1 MWKRG
6 GRSSALDRAQALLSA
21 KKSSRGGTPS
31 SIQGSSANTQ
41 GFVGESVKTRSA
53 PPNTHNLLSDLSDL
67 SSASE
72 HGANAFRSAN
82 AEKNHGRQAD
92 SNKDLR
98 PHSSLGGGSRFL
110 KKVPPPTNSSQSPV
124 KRKEKQQMPEPRS
137 MPSSLRTSQ
146 TTALNKLA
154 EIESRIRSRKQTQEQ
169 TRQGTKSALNPVSD
183 LEISPR
189 PPSIQSPEAPVQLS
203 AQSSS
208 EQSPR
213 GNRFLKN
220 KAAGAIENS
229 APAVAPKSP
238 GVGVRSRSRVANPVS
253 PLEGLEM
260 KSVRI
265 TTGMSLESDEEDMK
279 KLLGDSL
286 DSADYSF
293 LKAGRPSSTK
303 KADKTFSQ
311 SSQRLQST
319 PPPPAVAVSS
329 SSSSASPRSPA
340 SPPHRSSPFRFTGQ
354 AQAHFSPSV
363 LSPSPSPPCVSPS
376 PPGRPGLSHKMESPP
391 RSLSSMSGRGE
402 VLSLEEL
409 FPVGPG
415 SEDPHSEMRSVS
427 SEDFKIN
434 VMTLDDLVPDTVGF
448 TVEKQGEQGE
458 TKRSALVHGS
468 PDRQQLPKQEDE
480 VLDYQSDFESESQ
493 AEMNYSASQVSE
505 HLQGDGDEDKVLSE
519 VKEDS
524 EVSHGRTEDDYSSAF
539 SDTSH
544 SRTSDRSRTSKSFS
558 RSRDSRSSVSH
569 GSWTSSQQTKRKASD
584 RKALKEAA
592 VQTQPDPLATTW
604 STGVAALGPAVS
616 LSYMNP
622 IPAVTP
628 SVSAEMVEAIS
639 TFNPAVFALN
649 EMLKQ
654 QLALTRRFIESS
666 RHLHSRLVKSLEP
679 PDYRY
684 TRLEDTKQ
692 YIRKHRSPK
701 LRTEEALEEVLQ
713 EMRDHHCTVRRT

>member
-21 KKSSRGGTPS
+21 KKSNRGGTPS
-31 SIQGSSANTQ
+31 SIQDSSQ
-41 GFVGESVKTRSA
+41 GFVGESVKTKSA
-53 PPNTHNLLSDLSDL
+53 PPNTHNLPSDLSDL

-72 HGANAFRSAN
+72 RGVNAVRSTN
-82 AEKNHGRQAD
+82 VEKNHGREAD

-98 PHSSLGGGSRFL
+98 PQSSLGGGSRFL

-124 KRKEKQQMPEPRS
+124 RRKEKQQVPEPRS

-169 TRQGTKSALNPVSD
+169 TRQGTKPAFNPVSD
-183 LEISPR
+183 LGISPQ

-208 EQSPR
+208 DQSPR

-220 KAAGAIENS
+220 RATGENT
-229 APAVAPKSP
+229 APA
-238 GVGVRSRSRVANPVS
+238 GVGVRSRSRAANHVS
-253 PLEGLEM
+253 SLEGLEM

-265 TTGMSLESDEEDMK
+265 TSGVSLESDEEDMK
-279 KLLGDSL
+279 KLLGDSV
-286 DSADYSF
+286 DSTDYSF
-293 LKAGRPSSTK
+293 FKAGGPSSTK
-303 KADKTFSQ
+303 NADKTFSQ

-319 PPPPAVAVSS
+319 PLPPAVAVSPS
-329 SSSSASPRSPA
+329 LPSASPRSPA
-340 SPPHRSSPFRFTGQ
+340 SPPRRSSPFRFTGQ

-376 PPGRPGLSHKMESPP
+376 PPGRPGSSHKMESPP
-391 RSLSSMSGRGE
+391 RSYSSMSGRGE

-415 SEDPHSEMRSVS
+415 TEDPHSEMRSVS

-448 TVEKQGEQGE
+448 TVEKQGEQRE
-458 TKRSALVHGS
+458 TKRSAPVHGS
-468 PDRQQLPKQEDE
+468 PERQQLPKQEDE
-480 VLDYQSDFESESQ
+480 VLDYQSDFESESRT
-493 AEMNYSASQVSE
+493 ETNCSASQVSE
-505 HLQGDGDEDKVLSE
+505 HLQGDGDEDEVLSE

-524 EVSHGRTEDDYSSAF
+524 EASHGRTEDDYSSAF
-539 SDTSH
+539 SDTSR

-558 RSRDSRSSVSH
+558 RSRDSRSSVSR
-569 GSWTSSQQTKRKASD
+569 GSWTSSQQTKRKTSP
-584 RKALKEAA
+584 RKTLKEAA

-604 STGVAALGPAVS
+604 STGPSATQGVAALGPAVN

-622 IPAVTP
+622 IPAVTH

-666 RHLHSRLVKSLEP
+666 RHLHSSLVKSLEP

-692 YIRKHRSPK
+692 CIRQHRSPK
-701 LRTEEALEEVLQ
+701 LVTKEALEEVLQ
-713 EMRDHHCTVRRT
+713 EMRDHHCM

>member
-21 KKSSRGGTPS
+21 KKSSRGGAQS

-72 HGANAFRSAN
+72 RGANAVRSTN
-82 AEKNHGRQAD
+82 AETNHGREAD
-92 SNKDLR
+92 SKKDLR
-98 PHSSLGGGSRFL
+98 PQSSLGGGSRFL

-124 KRKEKQQMPEPRS
+124 RRKEKQQVPELRS

-154 EIESRIRSRKQTQEQ
+154 EIESRIRSRKQTQDQ
-169 TRQGTKSALNPVSD
+169 TRQGTKPAINPVSD
-183 LEISPR
+183 LGLSPR
-189 PPSIQSPEAPVQLS
+189 PPSIQSPEAHVQLS

-208 EQSPR
+208 DQSPR

-220 KAAGAIENS
+220 KAAGAIGS
-229 APAVAPKSP
+229 TAPAVAPKSP
-238 GVGVRSRSRVANPVS
+238 GVGVRSRSRAANPVS
-253 PLEGLEM
+253 PSAGLEI

-265 TTGMSLESDEEDMK
+265 TSGVSLESDEEDMK
-279 KLLGDSL
+279 KLLEDSL
-286 DSADYSF
+286 DSTDYSF
-293 LKAGRPSSTK
+293 LKAGRPPSTRK
-303 KADKTFSQ
+303 GDKMFSQ

-319 PPPPAVAVSS
+319 PPPPPAVAVSPS
-329 SSSSASPRSPA
+329 PPSASLRSPG

-376 PPGRPGLSHKMESPP
+376 PPGRTGSSHKMESPP
-391 RSLSSMSGRGE
+391 LSLSSMSGRGE

-415 SEDPHSEMRSVS
+415 SEDPHSEKRSVS

-448 TVEKQGEQGE
+448 TVEKQGEQRE
-458 TKRSALVHGS
+458 SKCSAPIHGS
-468 PDRQQLPKQEDE
+468 PDRHQQLPKQEDE

-493 AEMNYSASQVSE
+493 TETNYSASQVSE
-505 HLQGDGDEDKVLSE
+505 HLQGDGDEDEVLSE

-539 SDTSH
+539 SDTSR
-544 SRTSDRSRTSKSFS
+544 SQTSDRSHMSKSFS
-558 RSRDSRSSVSH
+558 RSRDSRSSMSR
-569 GSWTSSQQTKRKASD
+569 GSWTSSQQMRRKASG

-592 VQTQPDPLATTW
+592 VQTQPDPLASTW
-604 STGVAALGPAVS
+604 STGVAALGPAVGF
-616 LSYMNP
+616 SYMNP

-666 RHLHSRLVKSLEP
+666 RHLHSSLVKSLEP
-679 PDYRY
+679 PNYKY

-692 YIRKHRSPK
+692 RVRKHRSPK
-701 LRTEEALEEVLQ
+701 LTMEETLEEVLH
-713 EMRDHHCTVRRT
+713 EMRDPHCM